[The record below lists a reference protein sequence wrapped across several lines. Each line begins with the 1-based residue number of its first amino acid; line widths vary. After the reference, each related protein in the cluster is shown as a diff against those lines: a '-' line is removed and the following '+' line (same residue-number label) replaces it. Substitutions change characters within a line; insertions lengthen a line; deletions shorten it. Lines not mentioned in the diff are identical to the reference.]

1 MSSRELAS
9 LHQRWTAYQDLPE
22 LTNHWY
28 WRPGWR
34 ADRQFYTWHLTFEH
48 QPELHHLVTDLQR
61 QLALPGLDLVPL
73 DGLHLTMQGLGFT
86 DEVTNSDIEAIVAET
101 RRRWAGLPPL
111 ELSLG
116 PVDPDAEGIGMLVR
130 PWDRVEHLRATI
142 RDAIG
147 AVWQTVPEAAEGFRP
162 HVTIAYSGS
171 QAPTAPIR
179 DRLNALRHQSPAEVT
194 IRQATLIALRR
205 EHRSYRWTTVA
216 SAPLDG

>member
-1 MSSRELAS
+1 MSSRELAN
-9 LHQRWTAYQDLPE
+9 LHQRWTAYQDLPQ

-48 QPELHHLVTDLQR
+48 QPELHSLVTDLQS

-101 RRRWAGLPPL
+101 QRRCAGLPPL

-116 PVDPDAEGIGMLVR
+116 PVDPDAEGVGLLVR

-142 RDAIG
+142 RDAIS
-147 AVWQTVPEAAEGFRP
+147 AVWPAVPEAAEGFRP

-171 QAPTAPIR
+171 QAPTEPICA
-179 DRLNALRHQSPAEVT
+179 RLTTLRHRSPARVT

-205 EHRSYRWTTVA
+205 EHRTYEWTTMAV
-216 SAPLDG
+216 APLAR

>member
-9 LHQRWTAYQDLPE
+9 LHQRWTAYQVLPE

-34 ADRQFYTWHLTFEH
+34 ADRQFYTWHLTFEN
-48 QPELHHLVTDLQR
+48 QPQLDHLVTELQR

-86 DEVTNSDIEAIVAET
+86 DEVSDADIEAIVAET
-101 RRRWAGLPPL
+101 RQRIASLPPL

-116 PVDPDAEGIGMLVR
+116 PVDPDAEGVGLLVR

-147 AVWQTVPEAAEGFRP
+147 TVWPIVPEPAQGFRP
-162 HVTIAYSGS
+162 HVTIAYSGAP
-171 QAPTAPIR
+171 APTEPIR
-179 DRLNALRHQSPAEVT
+179 ARLAELRDRPPVRVA
-194 IRQATLIALRR
+194 IRQVPLIALRR
-205 EHRSYRWTTVA
+205 EHRTYRWTTVA
-216 SAPLDG
+216 TVPLAE